1 MRFKFFAQWQSEVTY
16 FALPI
21 SLNSLFKR
29 ESISILLNDLSNLI
43 RLPSTWPW
51 AFEAVVSEPSQRK
64 VLVGLAPLDFDP
76 NRTPIVCA
84 VNTGPRL
91 PSPVDWPFGW
101 PFVDAAS
108 RSCAFISLR
117 KVPNDRDNWE
127 KDSSLITIRKG
138 RPLGKTSWQIN
149 CYSISVYFGNIISC
163 KLIWDA
169 ASQDKNSQSTKSDN
183 SLTFCS
189 ILSTEIVT
197 YINAMGLFV
206 KGTILKS

>member
-1 MRFKFFAQWQSEVTY
+1 MHFKFFAQWQSEVTY
-16 FALPI
+16 LALPI

-29 ESISILLNDLSNLI
+29 ESISISLNDLSNLI

-76 NRTPIVCA
+76 DRTPVVCA

-91 PSPVDWPFGW
+91 PSPVGW

-138 RPLGKTSWQIN
+138 RPLGNTSWQIN
-149 CYSISVYFGNIISC
+149 CYSISVYFGNVISC

-183 SLTFCS
+183 SVTFRS

-206 KGTILKS
+206 KRTILKS

>member
-1 MRFKFFAQWQSEVTY
+1 MHFKFFAQWQSEVTY
-16 FALPI
+16 LVLPI

-29 ESISILLNDLSNLI
+29 ESISISLND
-43 RLPSTWPW
+43 STWPW

-76 NRTPIVCA
+76 NRMPIVCA

-108 RSCAFISLR
+108 RSCAFILLR

-127 KDSSLITIRKG
+127 KDSSLITIRKE
-138 RPLGKTSWQIN
+138 RPPGKTSWQIN
-149 CYSISVYFGNIISC
+149 CYSISVYFGNVISC

-169 ASQDKNSQSTKSDN
+169 APQDKNSPSTKSDN
-183 SLTFCS
+183 SVTFPS

>member
-76 NRTPIVCA
+76 NWTPIVCA

-91 PSPVDWPFGW
+91 PSLVDWPFGW
-101 PFVDAAS
+101 PFVDATS

-127 KDSSLITIRKG
+127 KDSLLITIRKG
-138 RPLGKTSWQIN
+138 RPLGNTSWQIN

>member
-1 MRFKFFAQWQSEVTY
+1 MHFKFFARWQSEVTY
-16 FALPI
+16 LALPI

-29 ESISILLNDLSNLI
+29 ESISISLNDLSNLI
-43 RLPSTWPW
+43 RLPSTWPR

-76 NRTPIVCA
+76 KRTLVVCA

-127 KDSSLITIRKG
+127 DSSLITIRKG
-138 RPLGKTSWQIN
+138 RPLGNTSWQIN
-149 CYSISVYFGNIISC
+149 CYSISVYFGNVISC

-183 SLTFCS
+183 SVTFRS